1 VKAGGGTPASCV
13 VGRPC
18 RSSSPE
24 EAAQVRIEPWFAEL
38 EPTVP
43 QAFPDDSVLPDRA
56 RLLAEALGPGPAGWA
71 VELGAYMASRVTVA
85 IPELAV
91 DVVADEVA
99 KGCEAVALGA
109 LSLVALGEDVSF
121 AQMPEVLAGPME
133 VVARGIG
140 IEHMLRSIHLAHST
154 AVGFLLDA
162 AERLVPEA
170 QRFTEMRRINEALFG
185 IVDVLTTH
193 MAAEYTRAHEE
204 WVAGSVALRAQI
216 VEDLLAGTP
225 VPTDRAVR
233 VLGYD
238 LNRWHLGIIV
248 WTGPG
253 ASVEPAQLKTV
264 AAETLAAAECASTLV
279 HPIGAQ
285 RVWAWGSRT
294 TTPPDAVVATAPMP
308 EGVHLALG
316 TAGAGIDGFRQSHR
330 RAAEAA
336 RLGAMST
343 RPGRVF
349 RYEDLD
355 IVAML
360 SGDLPAAREFVAR
373 ELGELAGG
381 AETVRTVR
389 HTLKCYL
396 DRDRSLAGAAAD
408 LQVARNTVAY
418 RVQRAEELRGRPA
431 TVRRLQLHAALTLV
445 DELGDVVLK
454 SAPPALD

>member
-1 VKAGGGTPASCV
+1 MPRDFPTA
-13 VGRPC
+13 
-18 RSSSPE
+18 
-24 EAAQVRIEPWFAEL
+24 RITPWFAEL
-38 EPTVP
+38 EPRTP
-43 QAFPDDSVLPDRA
+43 GAFPDSSVLPERA

-71 VELGAYMASRVTVA
+71 VELGALMAARVTA
-85 IPELAV
+85 EIPELAV

-109 LSLVALGEDVSF
+109 LSLVALDDDVSF
-121 AQMPEVLAGPME
+121 AQMPGVLAGPME

-162 AERLVPEA
+162 AERVVPEA
-170 QRFTEMRRINEALFG
+170 ERFTEMRRINEVLFG
-185 IVDVLTTH
+185 IVDALTTH

-204 WVAGSVALRAQI
+204 WVAGSVALRTQI

-248 WTGPG
+248 WTGP
-253 ASVEPAQLKTV
+253 AVSAEPAQLRMV
-264 AAETLAAAECASTLV
+264 AAQALAAAGCASTLV

-294 TTPPDAVVATAPMP
+294 TTPPEAVMP
-308 EGVHLALG
+308 TLSPPPGIRIAIG
-316 TAGAGIDGFRQSHR
+316 TAGAAVEGFRQSHR

-336 RLGAMST
+336 RIGSMST
-343 RPGRVF
+343 RPGCVF

-360 SGDLPAAREFVAR
+360 STDLAAAREFVTR
-373 ELGELAGG
+373 ELGNLAGS
-381 AETVRTVR
+381 AEAVRTVR

-396 DRDRSLAGAAAD
+396 DRDRSLAAAAAD

-418 RVQRAEELRGRPA
+418 RVQRAEQLRGRP
-431 TVRRLQLHAALTLV
+431 TTIRRLQLHAALTLAE
-445 DELGDVVLK
+445 ELGDVVLEPT
-454 SAPPALD
+454 SRPLD